1 MMPVKFPGSSLE
13 PDCHSCSV
21 CTGVKGS
28 SQMWV
33 NLRGKYL
40 LGCDSSNPR
49 LLGSKVKRGFISFF
63 FLPSLTTA
71 SAVWCGRPV
80 NTWTAGAPRRCR
92 HTFPRY
98 PGPSCTPA
106 MILLGLLATPEGKEE
121 KEREAGSHVLCRRLS
136 ITGLSHGRHQSQHTS
151 NRDRKTAGHKNAAD
165 FFFFSVSELI

>member
-1 MMPVKFPGSSLE
+1 MPVKFPGSSLE
-13 PDCHSCSV
+13 PDCHSCPV
-21 CTGVKGS
+21 CTEVKGS

-33 NLRGKYL
+33 TLYLRGKYL
-40 LGCDSSNPR
+40 LGLDSSNPGR
-49 LLGSKVKRGFISFF
+49 LGSKVKRGFISFIV

-106 MILLGLLATPEGKEE
+106 MILLGLLATPEEKEE
-121 KEREAGSHVLCRRLS
+121 KEREAGSHILRRRLS
-136 ITGLSHGRHQSQHTS
+136 ITGLSRRRHRSQHTS
-151 NRDRKTAGHKNAAD
+151 NRAGKEQVTKMLLI
-165 FFFFSVSELI
+165 FSVSGEI